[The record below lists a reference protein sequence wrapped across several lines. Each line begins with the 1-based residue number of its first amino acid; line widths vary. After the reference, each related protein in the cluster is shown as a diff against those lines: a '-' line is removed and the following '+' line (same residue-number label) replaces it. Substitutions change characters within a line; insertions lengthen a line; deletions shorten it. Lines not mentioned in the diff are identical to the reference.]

1 MLKVVLIAAGGGLG
15 AVLRYVVSA
24 WGQRLMGGS
33 FPLGTLL
40 VNVTGC
46 LVIGLVGA
54 RLAAPHLVR
63 EELRVFLLVGL
74 LGGYTTF
81 STLGWETLMELN
93 DGETSRALANLLITN
108 AVGVTAVWL
117 GYRFGERL
125 FGV

>member
-1 MLKVVLIAAGGGLG
+1 MLKIALIAVGGGIG

-33 FPLGTLL
+33 FPFGTFL
-40 VNVTGC
+40 VNVTGS
-46 LVIGLVGA
+46 LVIGFVGA
-54 RLAAPHLVR
+54 RMAAPHLVR
-63 EELRVFLLVGL
+63 EEVRVFLLVGL

-81 STLGWETLMELN
+81 STFGWETFMELN

>member
-1 MLKVVLIAAGGGLG
+1 M
-15 AVLRYVVSA
+15 LRYVVSA
-24 WGQRLMGGS
+24 WGERLIGGS
-33 FPLGTLL
+33 FPLGTFL

-46 LVIGLVGA
+46 LVIGFVAA

-81 STLGWETLMELN
+81 STFGWETFMELN